1 MQISSERRSLIK
13 RNWELYLFILPAMI
27 FYIIFHYIPMYGVQ
41 IAFKNYMVTKGI
53 FGSPWAGFKHFERF
67 FNSYQFWTLLRNTVV
82 LSFYQILAGFPIPI
96 ILALLLNQIKNQS
109 YKKIIQTVTYA
120 PHFISVVVLVGMVN
134 IFLSPRS
141 GIINHIIDFLGGD
154 RVFFMADPAKFRHI
168 FVWSGIWKNAGYSMI
183 IYLAALSG
191 IDPQLHEAAIVDGAS
206 KLQRIRHIEI
216 PGIIPT
222 ATILLIMNV
231 GRVMQIGF
239 ERAYLMQNPLNLE
252 TSEIIATYVYKV
264 GLLSAQF
271 SFSAA
276 VGLFNSLINMIL
288 LISVNRVAKTLTST
302 SLW

>member
-183 IYLAALSG
+183 IYFSSLKRYRF
-191 IDPQLHEAAIVDGAS
+191 PNCMKQ
-206 KLQRIRHIEI
+206 
-216 PGIIPT
+216 
-222 ATILLIMNV
+222 
-231 GRVMQIGF
+231 
-239 ERAYLMQNPLNLE
+239 PL
-252 TSEIIATYVYKV
+252 
-264 GLLSAQF
+264 
-271 SFSAA
+271 
-276 VGLFNSLINMIL
+276 
-288 LISVNRVAKTLTST
+288 
-302 SLW
+302 

>member
-1 MQISSERRSLIK
+1 MSLSSEQRSLVR
-13 RNWELYLFILPAMI
+13 RNWELYLFLLPTLV
-27 FYIIFHYIPMYGVQ
+27 FYILFHYVPMYGVQ

-53 FGSPWAGFKHFERF
+53 FGSPWAGLKHFDRF
-67 FNSYQFWTLLRNTVV
+67 FRSYQFWTLLKNTVV
-82 LSFYQILAGFPIPI
+82 LSFYQLAAGFPVPI
-96 ILALLLNQIKNQS
+96 ILALLLNQMRS
-109 YKKIIQTVTYA
+109 RGYKRLIQTVTYA

-134 IFLSPRS
+134 IFLSPRT
-141 GIINHIIDFLGGD
+141 GIVNHTIAFLGGE
-154 RVFFMADPAKFRHI
+154 RVFFMADPTKFRHI

-183 IYLAALSG
+183 IYLATLSG

-231 GRVMQIGF
+231 GRVMQLGF

-276 VGLFNSLINMIL
+276 VGLFNSAINLIL
-288 LISVNRVAKTLTST
+288 LVSVNRVAKSLSNT